1 MVLRRPIRCACKR
14 MWMHTPQF
22 WPSAYNGC
30 FCTSTSTLSAKARFV
45 RPHATLRKILRN
57 GRKWTPSPWTPL
69 HTRCPWTPPPP
80 RLPLPPAP
88 HALRAPRINFP
99 HLVINRTRCP
109 TAQTFSPLS
118 HRTMSSPSDDLPQR
132 IAQLQVCVG
141 QGLGR
146 AWVCTC
152 PKIGDKRGLASMKV
166 SIAVVVG
173 VGRELLC

>member
-1 MVLRRPIRCACKR
+1 MVLRRPIRCAGKR

-69 HTRCPWTPPPP
+69 HTRCPWTPRPPP
-80 RLPLPPAP
+80 LPQPPAP
-88 HALRAPRINFP
+88 HALRAPRITRP
-99 HLVINRTRCP
+99 HRVINRTRCP
-109 TAQTFSPLS
+109 TARTFFTRIP
-118 HRTMSSPSDDLPQR
+118 RNMSDFTQR
-132 IAQLQVCVG
+132 LAQLQVCVG

-146 AWVCTC
+146 AWVCTG
-152 PKIGDKRGLASMKV
+152 PTALVWLGI
-166 SIAVVVG
+166 
-173 VGRELLC
+173 REGWPA